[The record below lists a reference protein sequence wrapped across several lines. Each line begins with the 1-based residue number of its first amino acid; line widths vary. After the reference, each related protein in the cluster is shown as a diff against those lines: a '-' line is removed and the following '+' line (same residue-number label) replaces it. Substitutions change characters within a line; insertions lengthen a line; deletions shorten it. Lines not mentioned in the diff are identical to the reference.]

1 MEARCKKCGRPL
13 RDPQSIARGMGP
25 ECAGLSRNSRRS
37 LPARKQNGSSSAC
50 KFAGAGI
57 TAAPLFT
64 WEENES
70 RQTPLPD
77 SLTHFPP
84 DLVGLVLSAPPAGGI
99 AAQAT
104 RHRGQQSGQKSQS
117 PMAAVKEIR
126 RMCIQLRLL
135 FWPGFSFKG
144 EPLACIPCGEDK
156 WKIGQASREIS
167 TENLLSYLGRYGVI

>member
-1 MEARCKKCGRPL
+1 METRCKKCGRPL

-37 LPARKQNGSSSAC
+37 LPARKQNGSSIGYV
-50 KFAGAGI
+50 FARAGI
-57 TAAPLFT
+57 TAAPLFA
-64 WEENES
+64 WEENEG

-126 RMCIQLRLL
+126 ECV
-135 FWPGFSFKG
+135 SS
-144 EPLACIPCGEDK
+144 CGCSS
-156 WKIGQASREIS
+156 GQASHSKANRWHAFPAAR
-167 TENLLSYLGRYGVI
+167 TNGR